1 MTLYCSV
8 SSSAPAT
15 TNVIMGYYD
24 NKNYYLDLTAAT
36 VEQNQI
42 ITDFLSVT
50 GMHVSIE
57 IDDVPGSVI
66 FEGTII
72 IPEEADL
79 DLVTINYINLTQSEK
94 NKVNSYVSLIASL
107 VVE

>member
-1 MTLYCSV
+1 MTLNCSV

-15 TNVIMGYYD
+15 TSALMGYYD
-24 NKNYYLDLTAAT
+24 NKNYYLDLTTAT

-42 ITDFLSVT
+42 VTDFLSVT
-50 GMHVSIE
+50 GAHVSVE
-57 IDDVPGSVI
+57 IDDVPGSVA

-72 IPEEADL
+72 IPGEADL

-94 NKVNSYVSLIASL
+94 DKVNAYVALVASL
-107 VVE
+107 AVD